1 MALPFTNLAQL
12 RDNVQASI
20 SGFVDL
26 IKGRP
31 GAKPAF
37 PANTTP
43 DLYAKAP
50 QGNWN
55 LLPFAYTFSVIDLT
69 TGKSAGEFGDFALPL
84 APQMIQQSE
93 EFAISIIPTQ
103 GGTTVTH
110 SGNRYKT
117 LAIKGTTGVAPF
129 RGAGG
134 ASRKTGQGIAQPNA
148 LKFLSG
154 YEVFHH
160 LRNWFRSY
168 YEFKKVN
175 RAQGKNYRLV
185 FKNFKDGEF
194 LIVEL
199 LKFEMERQAGR
210 PFLYD
215 YALDFRVLSHLS
227 FAQPQ
232 SGTGLLN
239 DIDNVL
245 GQALDRIEQ
254 ARGAIFRA
262 QDILRQIESTAD
274 GVIVEPLRQ
283 TSLALKALLGV
294 PAVAADMGQKLIK
307 STVSVGATVG
317 IVSGI
322 QAQQNANKRT
332 GDLDPRLA
340 SVKLPSDIASAAR
353 TQGADLV
360 ANLGEALMAL
370 DPAVFPESSRA
381 GLQDEAATAAALP
394 RSFYLNTLE
403 EITRVKQ
410 NAEDFFNLGSPT
422 YDSIFNRTATLS
434 APFTKAITPAELGL
448 LQAFNDAAQAI
459 RTLLSTDD
467 LFRSSFDARIQDM
480 IARFNGGIDLQSSAA
495 ARQIRYTGGVSLE
508 RLAAQELGD
517 STRWGEIVELNGLKA
532 PYTTDDASDPR
543 PNLLKPGAFV
553 LIPAEVTSG
562 FSEAPPVG
570 EIRTTRGLNEVQKS
584 LGSDLRLTEDFDLA
598 LTNSGDFDVVS
609 SSENLAQAILL
620 KLSYEP
626 GEVIRHPGLGAGI
639 LPGQKFPNLDDVQ
652 DNLTR
657 TLLADPRIE
666 AVQDINLRRE
676 SSALTLSFQVK
687 IKNVDLPIPLTIQV

>member
-1 MALPFTNLAQL
+1 MALPITNLAQL

-20 SGFVDL
+20 AGFVDL
-26 IKGRP
+26 IKGRS

-37 PANTTP
+37 PQNTTP

-55 LLPFAYTFSVIDLT
+55 LLPFAYTFSVIDIS
-69 TGKSAGEFGDFALPL
+69 TGKTAGEFGDFALPL
-84 APQMIQQSE
+84 SPQMIQQSE

-117 LAIKGTTGVAPF
+117 LSIKGTTGVAPF

-134 ASRKTGQGIAQPNA
+134 ASRKTGQGIAQPSA

-160 LRNWFRSY
+160 LRNWFRAY
-168 YEFKKVN
+168 YEFKKVS
-175 RAQGKNYRLV
+175 RAQAKNYRLV

-227 FAQPQ
+227 FTAPE

-245 GQALDRIEQ
+245 GQALDRLEQ

-283 TSLALKALLGV
+283 TALALKGLLGV

-307 STVSVGATVG
+307 STVSVGASIG
-317 IVSGI
+317 IVEGI
-322 QAQQNANKRT
+322 KAQQNSNKRT
-332 GDLDPRLA
+332 GGLDPRLA
-340 SVKLPSDIASAAR
+340 TLKLPSDIASAAR

-360 ANLGEALMAL
+360 ANLGEGLMAL
-370 DPAVFPESSRA
+370 DPAVFPEASRT
-381 GLQDEAATAAALP
+381 GLQQETADAAQLP
-394 RSFYLNTLE
+394 RSFYLDTLE

-434 APFTKAITPAELGL
+434 APFTKAITPNELGL

-467 LFRSSFDARIQDM
+467 LFKSTFDARIRDM
-480 IARFNGGIDLQSSAA
+480 VARFNGGIDLQASDA

-517 STRWGEIVELNGLKA
+517 SRRWGEIVELNGLKA

-543 PNLLKPGAFV
+543 PNLLKPGATV
-553 LIPAEVTSG
+553 LIPTEPTSG

-584 LGSDLRLTEDFDLA
+584 LGSDLRLTEDYDLA

-626 GEVIRHPGLGAGI
+626 GEVIRHPSLGAGI

-657 TLLADPRIE
+657 SLLSDPRIE
-666 AVQDINLRRE
+666 AIQDVNLRRE
-676 SSALTLSFQVK
+676 SSTLTLSFQVK